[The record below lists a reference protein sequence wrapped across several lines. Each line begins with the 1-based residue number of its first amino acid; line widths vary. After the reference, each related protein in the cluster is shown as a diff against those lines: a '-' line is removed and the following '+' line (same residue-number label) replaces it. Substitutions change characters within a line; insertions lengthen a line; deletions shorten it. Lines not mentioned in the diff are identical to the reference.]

1 MSKEEQAFMQ
11 KSRVKQR
18 LFLWDAGKKVM
29 EEKMVKNKFIIEKM
43 QHVGNIPIQ
52 SRQKKWS
59 VNKIMRKEILG
70 RSLVVISISLLLVGT
85 IPYNLGEAK
94 ISSTFAPGEVIVKFF
109 DNIPLDQTEIDDI
122 YTIIE
127 EEPELNA
134 VLIEVEE
141 GTEQLAI
148 QTLEA
153 RSDVEYAELNYAYE
167 LFLEP
172 NDPLWP
178 DQYGPKN
185 INCPLAWDI
194 TLGSNLVKVAVV
206 DTGIDLTHPDLQ
218 ECYTPIG
225 SWDFV
230 HHDPYPD
237 DEVGHG
243 THCAGII
250 AATFNNGIGIAGIA
264 QVKIMAIKI
273 GGASVTVWPWTAARG
288 VIHAALSGAD
298 IISMSFGSWIPFK
311 TMELA
316 CKFASNRGCILV
328 AASGNENSQIVS
340 YPARFES
347 VIAVGATD
355 ENNARWSNGDHGS
368 NYGYELE
375 MMAPGVGIMSTM
387 PTYHVLLNDYPYLL
401 SMNYDYATGTS
412 MACPHVAGA
421 LALYYSRFAFPE
433 LVDPEIARETLH
445 NTAINLWHAGWDIYT
460 GYGLVDV
467 SQLVVNSV
475 ESQLQAENDFVTV
488 YQNSM
493 NNQIDVLANDMHS
506 NLVTITIV
514 SHPQCGLATT
524 NGQYVYYSPTIFFTG
539 RDTFTYTIRD
549 TATGRIDTATV
560 TVNVWRR

>member
-1 MSKEEQAFMQ
+1 
-11 KSRVKQR
+11 
-18 LFLWDAGKKVM
+18 
-29 EEKMVKNKFIIEKM
+29 
-43 QHVGNIPIQ
+43 
-52 SRQKKWS
+52 
-59 VNKIMRKEILG
+59 
-70 RSLVVISISLLLVGT
+70 
-85 IPYNLGEAK
+85 
-94 ISSTFAPGEVIVKFF
+94 
-109 DNIPLDQTEIDDI
+109 
-122 YTIIE
+122 
-127 EEPELNA
+127 
-134 VLIEVEE
+134 
-141 GTEQLAI
+141 
-148 QTLEA
+148 
-153 RSDVEYAELNYAYE
+153 
-167 LFLEP
+167 
-172 NDPLWP
+172 
-178 DQYGPKN
+178 
-185 INCPLAWDI
+185 
-194 TLGSNLVKVAVV
+194 
-206 DTGIDLTHPDLQ
+206 
-218 ECYTPIG
+218 
-225 SWDFV
+225 
-230 HHDPYPD
+230 
-237 DEVGHG
+237 
-243 THCAGII
+243 
-250 AATFNNGIGIAGIA
+250 
-264 QVKIMAIKI
+264 
-273 GGASVTVWPWTAARG
+273 
-288 VIHAALSGAD
+288 
-298 IISMSFGSWIPFK
+298 MSFGSWIPFK

-539 RDTFTYTIRD
+539 SDTFTYTIRD